1 MKKVAIIGA
10 GISGLF
16 IANLFKRNKKY
27 QVNIFERNSLINSK
41 EGYGIQLSVNS
52 IKLLNKIQ
60 FDKLENSEKFNP
72 DKINFYSVKNS
83 NKICELNISDFNTE
97 NCKYTTLKRSSL
109 INFLKKDL
117 EKEIKFDHTIS
128 KIEQQDQIVKI
139 SFENNEIYEFD
150 YLIISDGVF
159 SKSKNLLSKNQIEP
173 KFNDTLAI
181 RGIIP
186 SSSNIA
192 DKKNISLFL
201 GPNFHYVIYP
211 VSPNGDLNFIAVMKF
226 KLSRNEQ
233 KDFSLFKDDNYI
245 RKILEKVPHLNK
257 KFFESINDLKIYP
270 VFVSHD
276 FFEVNN
282 NNIHLIGDAFFAFS
296 PSFAQGASQSIEG
309 AYELFE
315 NIENNTESNFFRKRV
330 DKIKMVNNR
339 SKFNQFAFHLSNPL
353 TTLLRNIFLKRLVR
367 NKKFLESY
375 LGKIYK
381 IIYKFYR
388 YNFLKTFY
396 F

>member
-1 MKKVAIIGA
+1 MKKVAVIGA

-16 IANLFKRNKKY
+16 IANLFKRNEKY
-27 QVNIFERNSLINSK
+27 QVTIFERNSLIDLK

-60 FDKLENSEKFNP
+60 FDKLENNKKFNP

-109 INFLKKDL
+109 IDFLKKDL
-117 EKEIKFDHTIS
+117 EKEIKFNHTIS
-128 KIEQQDQIVKI
+128 TIEQQDQIVKI
-139 SFENNEIYEFD
+139 AFENNEAYEFD

-159 SKSKNLLSKNQIEP
+159 SKSKNLLSKNKIQP
-173 KFNDTLAI
+173 KYDDTLAI

-201 GPNFHYVIYP
+201 GSNFHYVIYP
-211 VSPNGDLNFIAVMKF
+211 VSPDGDLNFIAVMKY
-226 KLSRNEQ
+226 KLSEDEQ
-233 KDFSLFKDDNYI
+233 KDFSLFKDDNFI
-245 RKILEKVPHLNK
+245 KKILEKVPQLSME
-257 KFFESINDLKIYP
+257 FFDNINDLKIYP

-276 FFEVNN
+276 FFEFNN
-282 NNIHLIGDAFFAFS
+282 NNIHLVGDAFFAFS

-315 NIENNTESNFFRKRV
+315 NIENNTKSNFFRNRV

-353 TTLLRNIFLKRLVR
+353 TTLLRNIFLKRLVK
-367 NKKFLESY
+367 NKKFLEGY

-381 IIYKFYR
+381 
-388 YNFLKTFY
+388 N
-396 F
+396 

>member
-1 MKKVAIIGA
+1 MKKIAVIGA

-27 QVNIFERNSLINSK
+27 QVTIFERNSLINLK

-60 FDKLENSEKFNP
+60 FDKLENNEKFNP

-83 NKICELNISDFNTE
+83 NKICELNISNFNTE
-97 NCKYTTLKRSSL
+97 KCKYTTLKRSSL
-109 INFLKKDL
+109 INFLKQDL
-117 EKEIKFDHTIS
+117 EKEIKFEHTIL

-139 SFENNEIYEFD
+139 TFENNEIHEFD

-159 SKSKNLLSKNQIEP
+159 SKSKSLLSKNQIEP

-186 SSSNIA
+186 SSLNMA

-201 GPNFHYVIYP
+201 GSNFHYVIYP
-211 VSPNGDLNFIAVMKF
+211 VSPNGDLNFIGLMKF
-226 KLSRNEQ
+226 KLSEDEQ
-233 KDFSLFKDDNYI
+233 KDYSLFNDNI
-245 RKILEKVPHLNK
+245 FINKILDKVPHLNNE
-257 KFFESINDLKIYP
+257 FFDNINDLKIYP
-270 VFVSHD
+270 VFVSRD

-282 NNIHLIGDAFFAFS
+282 NNIHLIGDAFFAFP

-315 NIENNTESNFFRKRV
+315 NIENNTEDNFFRNRV
-330 DKIKMVNNR
+330 NKTKMVNNR

-353 TTLLRNIFLKRLVR
+353 TTLLRNIFLKRLVK

-381 IIYKFYR
+381 
-388 YNFLKTFY
+388 N
-396 F
+396 

>member
-1 MKKVAIIGA
+1 MKKVAVIGA

-27 QVNIFERNSLINSK
+27 KVTIFERNSLINLK

-52 IKLLNKIQ
+52 VKLLNKIQ
-60 FDKLENSEKFNP
+60 FDKLENNEKFNP

-83 NKICELNISDFNTE
+83 NKICELNISNFNTE
-97 NCKYTTLKRSSL
+97 KCKYTTLKRSSL
-109 INFLKKDL
+109 INFLKQDL
-117 EKEIKFDHTIS
+117 EKEIKFEHTIS

-139 SFENNEIYEFD
+139 TFENNEIHEFD

-159 SKSKNLLSKNQIEP
+159 SKSKSLLSKNQIEP

-186 SSSNIA
+186 SSLNMA

-201 GPNFHYVIYP
+201 GSNFHYVIYP
-211 VSPNGDLNFIAVMKF
+211 VSPNGDLNFIGLMKF
-226 KLSRNEQ
+226 KLSEDEQ
-233 KDFSLFKDDNYI
+233 KDYSLFNDNI
-245 RKILEKVPHLNK
+245 FINKILDKVPHLNNE
-257 KFFESINDLKIYP
+257 FFDNINDLKIYP
-270 VFVSHD
+270 VFVSRD

-282 NNIHLIGDAFFAFS
+282 NNIHLIGDAFFAFP

-315 NIENNTESNFFRKRV
+315 NIENNTEDNFFKNRV
-330 DKIKMVNNR
+330 NKTKMVNNR
-339 SKFNQFAFHLSNPL
+339 SKFNQFAFHLSNPF
-353 TTLLRNIFLKRLVR
+353 TTLLRNIFLKRLVK

-381 IIYKFYR
+381 
-388 YNFLKTFY
+388 N
-396 F
+396 

>member
-1 MKKVAIIGA
+1 MKKIAVIGA

-27 QVNIFERNSLINSK
+27 QVTIFERNSSINLK

-60 FDKLENSEKFNP
+60 FDKLENNEKFNP
-72 DKINFYSVKNS
+72 DKINFYSIKNS
-83 NKICELNISDFNTE
+83 RKICELDISDFNTE

-139 SFENNEIYEFD
+139 TFENNEIYELD

-159 SKSKNLLSKNQIEP
+159 SKSKNLLSKNRIKP

-186 SSSNIA
+186 SSTKIA

-201 GPNFHYVIYP
+201 GSNFHYVIYP
-211 VSPNGDLNFIAVMKF
+211 VSRDGDLNFIAIMKYR
-226 KLSRNEQ
+226 LSDDEQ
-233 KDFSLFKDDNYI
+233 KDYSLFNDNVFI
-245 RKILEKVPHLNK
+245 EKILEKVPHLNK
-257 KFFESINDLKIYP
+257 KFFDSINDLKIYP
-270 VFVSHD
+270 VFVSRD

-282 NNIHLIGDAFFAFS
+282 DNIHLIGDAFFAFP

-315 NIENNTESNFFRKRV
+315 NIENNTKSNFFINRV

-339 SKFNQFAFHLSNPL
+339 SKFNQFAFHLSNPINIFV
-353 TTLLRNIFLKRLVR
+353 RNIFLKRLVK
-367 NKKFLESY
+367 NKKFLEAY

-381 IIYKFYR
+381 
-388 YNFLKTFY
+388 N
-396 F
+396 

>member
-1 MKKVAIIGA
+1 MKKVAVIGA

-16 IANLFKRNKKY
+16 IANLFKRNEKY
-27 QVNIFERNSLINSK
+27 QVTIFERNSLIDLK

-60 FDKLENSEKFNP
+60 FDKLENNKKFNP

-109 INFLKKDL
+109 IDFLKKDI
-117 EKEIKFDHTIS
+117 EKEIKFNHTIS
-128 KIEQQDQIVKI
+128 TIEQQDQIVKI
-139 SFENNEIYEFD
+139 AFENNEAYEFD

-159 SKSKNLLSKNQIEP
+159 SKSKNLLSKNKIQP
-173 KFNDTLAI
+173 KYDDTLAI

-201 GPNFHYVIYP
+201 GSNFHYVIYP
-211 VSPNGDLNFIAVMKF
+211 VSPDGDLNFIAVMKY
-226 KLSRNEQ
+226 KLSEDEQ
-233 KDFSLFKDDNYI
+233 KDFSLFKDDNFI
-245 RKILEKVPHLNK
+245 KKILEKVPQLSME
-257 KFFESINDLKIYP
+257 FFDNINDLKIYP

-276 FFEVNN
+276 FFEFNN
-282 NNIHLIGDAFFAFS
+282 NNIHLVGDAFFAFS

-315 NIENNTESNFFRKRV
+315 NIENNTKSNFFRNRV

-353 TTLLRNIFLKRLVR
+353 TTFLRNIFLKRLVK
-367 NKKFLESY
+367 NKKFLEVY

-381 IIYKFYR
+381 
-388 YNFLKTFY
+388 N
-396 F
+396 

>member
-1 MKKVAIIGA
+1 MKKVAVIGA

-27 QVNIFERNSLINSK
+27 KVTIFERNSLINLK

-60 FDKLENSEKFNP
+60 FDKLENNEKFNP

-83 NKICELNISDFNTE
+83 NKICELNISNFNTE
-97 NCKYTTLKRSSL
+97 KCKYTTLKRSSL

-117 EKEIKFDHTIS
+117 EKEIKFEHTIS

-139 SFENNEIYEFD
+139 TFENNEIHEFD

-159 SKSKNLLSKNQIEP
+159 SKSKSLLSKNQIEP

-186 SSSNIA
+186 RSLNMA

-201 GPNFHYVIYP
+201 GSNFHYVIYP
-211 VSPNGDLNFIAVMKF
+211 VSPNGDLNFIGLMKF
-226 KLSRNEQ
+226 KLSEDEQ
-233 KDFSLFKDDNYI
+233 KDYSLFNDNI
-245 RKILEKVPHLNK
+245 FINKILDKVPHLINE
-257 KFFESINDLKIYP
+257 FFDNINNLKIYP
-270 VFVSHD
+270 VFVSRD

-282 NNIHLIGDAFFAFS
+282 NNIHLIGDAFFAFP
-296 PSFAQGASQSIEG
+296 PSFVQGASQSIEG
-309 AYELFE
+309 AYNLFKS
-315 NIENNTESNFFRKRV
+315 IENSTESNFFKNRV
-330 DKIKMVNNR
+330 NKTKIVNFR

-353 TTLLRNIFLKRLVR
+353 TIFFRNIFLKRLVK

-375 LGKIYK
+375 LRKVYS
-381 IIYKFYR
+381 
-388 YNFLKTFY
+388 N
-396 F
+396 

>member
-1 MKKVAIIGA
+1 MKKVAVIGA

-16 IANLFKRNKKY
+16 IANLFKRNEKY
-27 QVNIFERNSLINSK
+27 QVTIFERNSLIDLK

-60 FDKLENSEKFNP
+60 FDKLENNKKFNP
-72 DKINFYSVKNS
+72 DKINFYSVKNF
-83 NKICELNISDFNTE
+83 NKICELKISDFNTE

-109 INFLKKDL
+109 IDFLKKDI
-117 EKEIKFDHTIS
+117 EKEIKFNHTIS
-128 KIEQQDQIVKI
+128 TIEQQDQIVKI
-139 SFENNEIYEFD
+139 AFENNEAYEFD

-159 SKSKNLLSKNQIEP
+159 SKSKNLLSKNKIQP
-173 KFNDTLAI
+173 KYDDTLAI

-201 GPNFHYVIYP
+201 GSNFHYVIYP
-211 VSPNGDLNFIAVMKF
+211 VSPDGDLNFIAVMKY
-226 KLSRNEQ
+226 KLSEDEQ
-233 KDFSLFKDDNYI
+233 KDFSLFKDDNFI
-245 RKILEKVPHLNK
+245 KKILEKVPQLSK
-257 KFFESINDLKIYP
+257 EFFDNINDLKIYP

-276 FFEVNN
+276 FFEFNN
-282 NNIHLIGDAFFAFS
+282 NNIHLVGDAFFAFS

-315 NIENNTESNFFRKRV
+315 NIENNTKSNFFRNRV

-353 TTLLRNIFLKRLVR
+353 TTFLRNIFLKRLVK
-367 NKKFLESY
+367 NKKFLEGY

-381 IIYKFYR
+381 
-388 YNFLKTFY
+388 N
-396 F
+396 

>member
-1 MKKVAIIGA
+1 MKKVAVIGA

-16 IANLFKRNKKY
+16 IGNLFKRNEKY
-27 QVNIFERNSLINSK
+27 QVTIFERNSLINLK

-52 IKLLNKIQ
+52 VKLLNKIQ
-60 FDKLENSEKFNP
+60 FDTLENNEKFNP
-72 DKINFYSVKNS
+72 DRINFYSVKNS

-117 EKEIKFDHTIS
+117 EKEIKFNHTIS
-128 KIEQQDQIVKI
+128 KIEQKDQIVKI
-139 SFENNEIYEFD
+139 TFENNEAYEFD
-150 YLIISDGVF
+150 YLIVSDGVF

-173 KFNDTLAI
+173 KFDDTLAI

-192 DKKNISLFL
+192 DKKNVSLFL

-211 VSPNGDLNFIAVMKF
+211 VSPDGDLNFIAVMKY
-226 KLSRNEQ
+226 KLSEDEQ
-233 KDFSLFKDDNYI
+233 KDFSLFKDDNFI

-257 KFFESINDLKIYP
+257 EFFDRINDLKIYP

-276 FFEVNN
+276 FFKVN
-282 NNIHLIGDAFFAFS
+282 NNIHLIGDAFFTFP

-315 NIENNTESNFFRKRV
+315 NINNNTKRNFFRNRV

-353 TTLLRNIFLKRLVR
+353 TTFLRNIFLKRLVK
-367 NKKFLESY
+367 NKKFLEGY

-381 IIYKFYR
+381 
-388 YNFLKTFY
+388 N
-396 F
+396 

>member
-27 QVNIFERNSLINSK
+27 QVNIFERNSLINLK

-60 FDKLENSEKFNP
+60 FDKLENSEKCNP

-83 NKICELNISDFNTE
+83 NKICELNISEFNTK

-139 SFENNEIYEFD
+139 SFENNEIHEFD

-173 KFNDTLAI
+173 KYNDTLAI

-186 SSSNIA
+186 SSSNMA

-201 GPNFHYVIYP
+201 GSNFHYVIYP
-211 VSPNGDLNFIAVMKF
+211 VSSNGDLNFIAIMKF
-226 KLSRNEQ
+226 KLSRDEQ
-233 KDFSLFKDDNYI
+233 KDFSLFKDDNFK
-245 RKILEKVPHLNK
+245 RKILKKVPHLNK
-257 KFFESINDLKIYP
+257 EFFDNIIDLKIYP

-276 FFEVNN
+276 FFKVNN
-282 NNIHLIGDAFFAFS
+282 NNIHLIGDAFFTFS

-315 NIENNTESNFFRKRV
+315 NIENNTESNFFKNRV

-353 TTLLRNIFLKRLVR
+353 TTLLRNIFLKRLLK
-367 NKKFLESY
+367 NKKFLEGY

-381 IIYKFYR
+381 
-388 YNFLKTFY
+388 N
-396 F
+396 

>member
-1 MKKVAIIGA
+1 MKKVAVIGA

-16 IANLFKRNKKY
+16 IANLFKRNEKY
-27 QVNIFERNSLINSK
+27 QVTIFERNSLIDLK

-60 FDKLENSEKFNP
+60 FDKLENNKKFNP

-109 INFLKKDL
+109 IDFLKKDI
-117 EKEIKFDHTIS
+117 EKEIKFNHTIS
-128 KIEQQDQIVKI
+128 TIEQQDQIVKI
-139 SFENNEIYEFD
+139 AFENNEAYEFD

-159 SKSKNLLSKNQIEP
+159 SKSKNLLSKNKIQP
-173 KFNDTLAI
+173 KYDDTLAI

-201 GPNFHYVIYP
+201 GSNFHYVIYP
-211 VSPNGDLNFIAVMKF
+211 VSPDGDLNFIAGMKY
-226 KLSRNEQ
+226 KLSEDEQ
-233 KDFSLFKDDNYI
+233 KDFSLFKDDNFI
-245 RKILEKVPHLNK
+245 KKILEKVPQLSME
-257 KFFESINDLKIYP
+257 FFDNINDLKIYP

-276 FFEVNN
+276 FFEFNN
-282 NNIHLIGDAFFAFS
+282 NNIHLVGDAFFAFS

-315 NIENNTESNFFRKRV
+315 NIENNTKSNFFRNRV

-353 TTLLRNIFLKRLVR
+353 TTFLRNIFLKRLVK
-367 NKKFLESY
+367 NKKFLEGY

-381 IIYKFYR
+381 
-388 YNFLKTFY
+388 N
-396 F
+396 

>member
-1 MKKVAIIGA
+1 MKKVAVIGA

-16 IANLFKRNKKY
+16 IANLFKRNEKY
-27 QVNIFERNSLINSK
+27 QVTIFERNSLIDLK

-60 FDKLENSEKFNP
+60 FDKLENNKKFNP

-109 INFLKKDL
+109 IDFLKKDI
-117 EKEIKFDHTIS
+117 EKEIKFNHTIS
-128 KIEQQDQIVKI
+128 TIEQQDQIIKI
-139 SFENNEIYEFD
+139 AFENNQAYEFD

-159 SKSKNLLSKNQIEP
+159 SKSKNLLSKNKIQT
-173 KFNDTLAI
+173 KYDDTLAI

-201 GPNFHYVIYP
+201 GSNFHYVIYP
-211 VSPNGDLNFIAVMKF
+211 VSPDGDLNFIAVMKY
-226 KLSRNEQ
+226 KLSEDEQ
-233 KDFSLFKDDNYI
+233 KDFSLFKDDNFI
-245 RKILEKVPHLNK
+245 KKILEKVPQLSME
-257 KFFESINDLKIYP
+257 FFDNINDLKIYP

-276 FFEVNN
+276 FFEFNN
-282 NNIHLIGDAFFAFS
+282 NNIHLVGDAFFAFS

-315 NIENNTESNFFRKRV
+315 NIENNTKSNFFRNRV

-353 TTLLRNIFLKRLVR
+353 TTSLRNIFLKRLVK
-367 NKKFLESY
+367 NKKFLEGY

-381 IIYKFYR
+381 
-388 YNFLKTFY
+388 N
-396 F
+396 